1 MKTSE
6 KPKVL
11 SCVFILA
18 SLTARGKGFTV
29 NCDKSGMLSGSSLS
43 LLLACVFPPN
53 LGEHGYVSVAEG
65 QVYSSK

>member
-29 NCDKSGMLSGSSLS
+29 NCDKSGMLSGSSPS

-53 LGEHGYVSVAEG
+53 LEG
-65 QVYSSK
+65 AWLFLSGRGTGLFI